1 MDMLHCSMS
10 ETQAQTCCGARLL
23 KLRATWL
30 VSCLAFIVFP
40 CFSLQR
46 DFFWRNTRNRSTCS
60 GNSEKSTMTVCRSL
74 FPHICGRDKREHQ
87 LVGRP
92 SKPQKHMVR
101 AEVRGSARKCAGRCA
116 RSAYKCACAR
126 GSARK
131 CAEVR
136 GPWLRASAR
145 KCAEVR
151 RKCAAC
157 AAHSCWQHMV
167 IGGCSSAS
175 SACFGLFRRCAAV
188 FCKILEKK
196 ENAAEIQDSMQKFPT
211 QRPSFRS
218 ESQRAPKDKAWTNP
232 TSQILPKPRTSAQ
245 HISEPVQLDRQP
257 LAGLPEIKRDR
268 ILTGQP

>member
-1 MDMLHCSMS
+1 MLHCSMS

-30 VSCLAFIVFP
+30 VPVWLLLFFLVSRCNEIFLAKHK
-40 CFSLQR
+40 
-46 DFFWRNTRNRSTCS
+46 NRSTCS
-60 GNSEKSTMTVCRSL
+60 GNSEKSTMTVCWSL

-136 GPWLRASAR
+136 GPGCAQVRGSAR
-145 KCAEVR
+145 KCDGSARHAR
-151 RKCAAC
+151 RTLVGNT
-157 AAHSCWQHMV
+157 W
-167 IGGCSSAS
+167 
-175 SACFGLFRRCAAV
+175 
-188 FCKILEKK
+188 
-196 ENAAEIQDSMQKFPT
+196 
-211 QRPSFRS
+211 
-218 ESQRAPKDKAWTNP
+218 
-232 TSQILPKPRTSAQ
+232 
-245 HISEPVQLDRQP
+245 
-257 LAGLPEIKRDR
+257 
-268 ILTGQP
+268 